1 MPTSLSAPAL
11 TVADIRDS
19 TRGKLRWS
27 EPIDYWDCPQ
37 LPSVAGVYVWV
48 ARDSEAVIYIGKAT
62 SKHGLRTRLGDEIG
76 WVFTAAQDEPALRP
90 ERWAGHPRTVLAMN
104 AQAYWAVTETAADT
118 ERALLQLSL
127 RLTGLVPIINGGA
140 WWNRGLHFDQARAW
154 AKAATRQLLGRST
167 SATAGLAGPDADGH
181 MPARTTGMRL
191 PVGSGAATGNS

>member
-11 TVADIRDS
+11 TVDDIRDA
-19 TRGKLRWS
+19 TRGELRWS

-37 LPSVAGVYVWV
+37 LSTVAGVYVWV
-48 ARDSEAVIYIGKAT
+48 ARDSDAIIYIGKAT
-62 SKHGLRTRLGDEIG
+62 SKHGLRERLGDEIG
-76 WVFTAAQDEPALRP
+76 WVFKAAQDEPALRP
-90 ERWAGHPRTVLAMN
+90 ERWAGHARTVLAMN
-104 AQAYWAVTETAADT
+104 AQAYWAATNTAADT

-154 AKAATRQLLGRST
+154 AKAAARRLLGRPT
-167 SATAGLAGPDADGH
+167 PAPAALAAPDSDGH
-181 MPARTTGMRL
+181 MPARTTDMRL